1 MTRPAVLLL
10 LVAGACLSG
19 GCAALTNPVADGI
32 PVRRL
37 PEEVLGRPKADLR
50 PVPLTML
57 RQKEPDQYR
66 LDKRDVLAVVAPQV
80 LGPPEQ
86 LPPVRLPDLLNNTAA
101 IGYPVPVE
109 DDGTIKLPRVRPL
122 DVRGKTPR
130 EVEALIR
137 QEITGQGPTKT
148 ELVKPEVAEGVSVQI
163 LQKRRYQVM
172 VVREDSVPLPFQ
184 TTPGQPI
191 FGGTKKGAGFT
202 ITLQAYENDVLR
214 ALNATGGPPGLDAK
228 NEVTIYRG
236 AYDPANP
243 QALAGCTPEELARR
257 LGVGNITRIP
267 LRVYPDQPV
276 TLRPEDIILNEGD
289 IVYIE
294 ARDTEV
300 YYTAGLIGA
309 GQFPLPRDYDLDV
322 LQAIAQVRGPLIN
335 GTFTQNAFVPNA
347 VQSGI
352 GNPNASLCT
361 VLRQLPNG
369 TQIPIAVDLN
379 RAFRDPRERILI
391 RPGDWIVLQER
402 PGEALAR
409 YISQTIRFT
418 TTIESIKSPNLQ
430 QVITGS
436 NP

>member
-1 MTRPAVLLL
+1 MTRPVVLL
-10 LVAGACLSG
+10 LVACACLSG
-19 GCAALTNPVADGI
+19 GCASLTNPVADGV

-37 PEEVLGRPKADLR
+37 PDEVLGRPKADLR
-50 PVPLTML
+50 PIPLTLL
-57 RQKEPDQYR
+57 RQKDPDQYR
-66 LDKRDVLAVVAPQV
+66 LDKKDVLAIVAPQV

-86 LPPVRLPDLLNNTAA
+86 LPPVHLPDLLHETAA
-101 IGYPVPVE
+101 IGYPIPVE

-122 DVRGKTPR
+122 DVRGMTTR

-137 QEITGQGPTKT
+137 REITGQGPTKT

-163 LQKRRYQVM
+163 LNKRRYQVL
-172 VVREDSVPLPFQ
+172 VVREDSVPIPFQ

-202 ITLQAYENDVLR
+202 INLQAYENDVLR

-228 NEVTIYRG
+228 NEVIVYRG
-236 AYDPANP
+236 AYDAAHP

-257 LGVGNITRIP
+257 LGVGNVTRIP

-276 TLRPEDIILNEGD
+276 TIRPEDIILNEGD

-300 YYTAGLIGA
+300 YYTAGLLGA

-322 LQAIAQVRGPLIN
+322 IQAIAQVRGPLLN
-335 GTFTQNAFVPNA
+335 GSFNQNAFVA
-347 VQSGI
+347 QSVNTGI
-352 GNPNASLCT
+352 GNPNPSLVT

-369 TQIPIAVDLN
+369 TQIPIVVDIN
-379 RAFRDPRERILI
+379 RAYRDPRERLLI
-391 RPGDWIVLQER
+391 RPGDWLVLQER
-402 PGEALAR
+402 PGEAIAR
-409 YISQTIRFT
+409 YLTQTFRFVT
-418 TTIESIKSPNLQ
+418 TVESIKSANIQ
-430 QVITGS
+430 QVITGN